1 MWVFLLVGIGEVAE
15 NAVIT
20 YLLEIEVRQLA
31 TVNTSELLLQ
41 L

>member
-1 MWVFLLVGIGEVAE
+1 MWVFLLVGIREIAE

-20 YLLEIEVRQLA
+20 YLLEIEVRQLLP
-31 TVNTSELLLQ
+31 VNTSELLLQ